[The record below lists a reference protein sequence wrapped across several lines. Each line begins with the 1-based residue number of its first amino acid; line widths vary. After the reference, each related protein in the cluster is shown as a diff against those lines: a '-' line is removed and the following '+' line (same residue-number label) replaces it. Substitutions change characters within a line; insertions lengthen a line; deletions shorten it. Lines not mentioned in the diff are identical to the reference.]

1 MHNFLMVICEGYNK
15 KIQVLN
21 LMTVLAI
28 DKNKLNKMALVC
40 AAELRAPSYMPS
52 PSSPLTIKVRLKFLI
67 KKALG
72 LSVRRP
78 DYSYFWT
85 TAVLADG
92 LAEYINVDNDKFF
105 ISELKQF
112 HKESKRKASFK
123 NITYVDEVMHGNSLI
138 DLYNREPSA
147 WMKADADDLAHFL
160 LESHTKTLSGI
171 LPYRQQ
177 NKNSVLVDTL
187 GMVCPFLTKY
197 GVVFNCQPAVALA
210 TKQLR
215 EFIDKGISSDLDLP
229 YHGYSYIPE
238 KNLGGDGWGRGL
250 GWFLL
255 GIIGVLEF
263 LPRNDVNYQ
272 FFLSFY
278 RSLIEQVFNKQGKSG
293 AFSVQL
299 LDEGSTPD
307 SGATGMIAYACAK
320 GVELNLID
328 KTYLER
334 CAKAFE
340 FILSVTDEEGRVQ
353 ECSGEALGANNYSN
367 KKGWY
372 PWGQGPSVSLGAC
385 LLRQV

>member
-1 MHNFLMVICEGYNK
+1 
-15 KIQVLN
+15 
-21 LMTVLAI
+21 
-28 DKNKLNKMALVC
+28 
-40 AAELRAPSYMPS
+40 
-52 PSSPLTIKVRLKFLI
+52 
-67 KKALG
+67 
-72 LSVRRP
+72 
-78 DYSYFWT
+78 
-85 TAVLADG
+85 
-92 LAEYINVDNDKFF
+92 
-105 ISELKQF
+105 
-112 HKESKRKASFK
+112 
-123 NITYVDEVMHGNSLI
+123 
-138 DLYNREPSA
+138 
-147 WMKADADDLAHFL
+147 
-160 LESHTKTLSGI
+160 
-171 LPYRQQ
+171 
-177 NKNSVLVDTL
+177 
-187 GMVCPFLTKY
+187 MVCPFLTKY
-197 GVVFNCQPAVALA
+197 GVLFNCQPAVALA

-215 EFIDKGISSDLDLP
+215 EFIDKGISSDSDLP

-385 LLRQV
+385 LLRQI